1 MKAGRNMSEF
11 EIFHWIYLGATIALT
26 ILFIVHTLLTRKKIT
41 LKEISFEEYFRYWL
55 THHQVKTPA
64 EEIRGPLRPY
74 LKPFFVVGKLYA
86 KTGVTANKLTVLGL
100 LWAFWT
106 LECWFLGGN
115 WILLGVLFV
124 ILSGT
129 TDSLDGVVALLT
141 NSESKLGA
149 WYDAVLDKFGD
160 ILWIAGP
167 IYFLFAIGIY
177 DTFWLG
183 FFAVIGVFGLLLAI
197 IQEYCRARYEGLGL
211 TQNIPVIGER
221 IARLGFVI
229 TITACIGFSTAL
241 TSLNPSPDFL
251 NVYAWITAYIIP
263 ICFIGLLIFAVIS
276 ILQLTRHVQKNL
288 K

>member
-1 MKAGRNMSEF
+1 MNEF
-11 EIFHWIYLGATIALT
+11 EIFHWVYLIAITAISVLFVVYTIY
-26 ILFIVHTLLTRKKIT
+26 TRKKSVIKDVT
-41 LKEISFEEYFRYWL
+41 FEEYFRYWL
-55 THHQVKTPA
+55 IHHQVKTPA

-86 KTGVTANKLTVLGL
+86 RTGITANKLTVLGL

-141 NSESKLGA
+141 SSESKLGA

-160 ILWIAGP
+160 ILWVAGP
-167 IYFLFAIGIY
+167 IYFLFIADVY
-177 DTFWLG
+177 DNFWLTLLTLMG
-183 FFAVIGVFGLLLAI
+183 LFGLLNAI

-221 IARLGFVI
+221 ISRLGFIIVM
-229 TITACIGFSTAL
+229 TACIGISNVL
-241 TSLNPSPDFL
+241 TWLNPSPDFM
-251 NVYAWITAYIIP
+251 NVNAWLTIYIIP
-263 ICFIGLLIFAVIS
+263 ICFLGLLAFSIIS

>member
-1 MKAGRNMSEF
+1 MSEF
-11 EIFHWIYLGATIALT
+11 EIFHWIYLGTIIALSV
-26 ILFIVHTLLTRKKIT
+26 LFIVHTILTRKKIT
-41 LKEISFEEYFRYWL
+41 LKEITFEEYFRYWL
-55 THHQVKTPA
+55 THHQVMTPP

-74 LKPFFVVGKLYA
+74 LKPFFVVGKVYA
-86 KTGVTANKLTVLGL
+86 RTGITANKLTVLGL

-160 ILWIAGP
+160 ILWVAGP
-167 IYFLFAIGIY
+167 IYFLF
-177 DTFWLG
+177 
-183 FFAVIGVFGLLLAI
+183 GVTTYENSALTLFTVVGLLGLLFAI

-211 TQNIPVIGER
+211 TKNIPVIGER
-221 IARLGFVI
+221 ITRLGFVI
-229 TITACIGFSTAL
+229 TMTACIGFSNAL
-241 TSLNPSPDFL
+241 TTLNPSPDFWSI
-251 NVYAWITAYIIP
+251 NAWLTTYIIP
-263 ICFIGLLIFAVIS
+263 ICFFGLLIFAVIS
-276 ILQLTRHVQKNL
+276 IVQLTRHVQKYL

>member
-1 MKAGRNMSEF
+1 MNDF
-11 EIFHWIYLGATIALT
+11 EIFHLIYLIAIT
-26 ILFIVHTLLTRKKIT
+26 AISVLFIVHTILTHKKFVV
-41 LKEISFEEYFRYWL
+41 KEITFEEYFRYWL
-55 THHQVKTPA
+55 IHHQVMTPP

-86 KTGVTANKLTVLGL
+86 RLGITANKITVLGL

-141 NSESKLGA
+141 DTESKLGA

-160 ILWIAGP
+160 ILWVAGP
-167 IYFLFAIGIY
+167 IYFIFVAGVY
-177 DTFWLG
+177 DTLWLT
-183 FFAVIGVFGLLLAI
+183 FLTVIGLFGLLNAQ

-211 TQNIPVIGER
+211 TKNIPTIGER
-221 IARLGFVI
+221 IARLGFIIV
-229 TITACIGFSTAL
+229 ITACIGFSNAL
-241 TSLNPSPDFL
+241 TTLNPSPDFI
-251 NVYAWITAYIIP
+251 NVNVWLTTYIIP
-263 ICFIGLLIFAVIS
+263 ICFFGLLIFSVIS